1 MDINSN
7 LGDPLPAG
15 PVLLPSLEQEAR
27 AVLERHGCVISRDGK
42 AYVVSFPQGTI
53 KREMLPRLPI
63 TETWRVFLPD
73 GYELLES
80 RDTWR
85 AINNLYYRLVAE

>member
-1 MDINSN
+1 MDINTN

-27 AVLERHGCVISRDGK
+27 AVLERHGCVISRDDK

-53 KREMLPRLPI
+53 KREILPRLPI

-80 RDTWR
+80 RDSWR
-85 AINNLYYRLVAE
+85 AINNLYYRSVAE

>member
-1 MDINSN
+1 MNINPN

-15 PVLLPSLEQEAR
+15 PVFLPSLEQEAR
-27 AVLERHGCVISRDGK
+27 AVLEQHGCVISRNDK

-53 KREMLPRLPI
+53 KCEILPRLPI

-85 AINNLYYRLVAE
+85 AINNLYYRSVEE

>member
-1 MDINSN
+1 MDMNSN

-15 PVLLPSLEQEAR
+15 PVLLPSLEQGAR
-27 AVLERHGCVISRDGK
+27 AVLERHGCAISRDGT

-73 GYELLES
+73 GYVLLES

-85 AINNLYYRLVAE
+85 ALNNLYCRLIEE